1 MNYINIDSFSEFDKE
16 IVPIQTKIKSE
27 ILEPSLTPQQ
37 PDAPDAPDAPQEIE
51 PVAGVEMPANSSQL
65 GQIINDN
72 FVQTPQEQAQTQL
85 QDRLE
90 EISLDTLIPK
100 PNSIA
105 NVTNDIV
112 NPEDNLSIFKED
124 AAKEDAANSGQSS
137 ESGSQSGESGSQ
149 SGESGSQ
156 SGESGSQSKVI
167 KLE

>member
-1 MNYINIDSFSEFDKE
+1 
-16 IVPIQTKIKSE
+16 
-27 ILEPSLTPQQ
+27 
-37 PDAPDAPDAPQEIE
+37 
-51 PVAGVEMPANSSQL
+51 MPANSSQL

-124 AAKEDAANSGQSS
+124 AAKEDAANSGQS
-137 ESGSQSGESGSQ
+137 GESGSQ

>member
-1 MNYINIDSFSEFDKE
+1 M
-16 IVPIQTKIKSE
+16 
-27 ILEPSLTPQQ
+27 
-37 PDAPDAPDAPQEIE
+37 
-51 PVAGVEMPANSSQL
+51 QL
-65 GQIINDN
+65 
-72 FVQTPQEQAQTQL
+72 PQEQAQTQA

-105 NVTNDIV
+105 NVTNDII
-112 NPEDNLSIFKED
+112 NPEDNLTMFNED
-124 AAKEDAANSGQSS
+124 AAKEDAANSGQSGVL
-137 ESGSQSGESGSQ
+137 GSQSGESGSQ